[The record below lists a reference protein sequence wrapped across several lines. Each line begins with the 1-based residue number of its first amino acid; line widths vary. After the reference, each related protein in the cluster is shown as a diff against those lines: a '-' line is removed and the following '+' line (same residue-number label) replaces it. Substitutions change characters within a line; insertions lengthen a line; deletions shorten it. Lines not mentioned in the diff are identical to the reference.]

1 MVQAAYGTGM
11 AAVPPQATVGDIVE
25 AIAKDLRGRGEP
37 NIEIDVTEAD
47 LPATRV
53 AGAFLR
59 DQLPRK

>member
-1 MVQAAYGTGM
+1 M